1 MPPNARGTYLEN
13 EILEVEGWRLI
24 QLAYQAAIDAIGRA
38 RQHLR
43 AGAIQARSREIT
55 RASELIN
62 ELALGLDHSVGGELS
77 RNLVELYDYI
87 QHLLQ
92 QANFHQI
99 EPPLEEA
106 QNLLRTLAEAWQM
119 AGAKLSAAS
128 VLAEPVWKPEPVRVL
143 VDCLG

>member
-13 EILEVEGWRLI
+13 EILEVEGCRLI

-38 RQHLR
+38 REHLR
-43 AGAIQARSREIT
+43 AGAIAARSREIT

-62 ELALGLDHSVGGELS
+62 ELALGLDHSAGGELS

-87 QHLLQ
+87 QRLLQ

-99 EPPLEEA
+99 EPPLIEA
-106 QNLLRTLAEAWQM
+106 QNLLRTLAEAWQA
-119 AGAKLSAAS
+119 AGSKPSPAPAPVNPAWEL
-128 VLAEPVWKPEPVRVL
+128 EPEHVP
-143 VDCLG
+143 VDCVG

>member
-13 EILEVEGWRLI
+13 EILEGDGCRLI

-38 RQHLR
+38 REHLR
-43 AGAIQARSREIT
+43 NGAIQARSREIT

-99 EPPLEEA
+99 EPPLAEA

-119 AGAKLSAAS
+119 AGAKLSAAPGS
-128 VLAEPVWKPEPVRVL
+128 VEPLWTPEPVHL
-143 VDCLG
+143 PVDCLG